1 MSRLYTHIFFGLFGL
16 LMGMSLTFIGFAD
29 YGELHR
35 MFIFAD
41 LRMLCV
47 FAGAVA
53 LSMVGYAV
61 VARGIKLPRKP
72 LHRGSIIGGMLFG
85 LGWAITGACP
95 SIAVVQFG
103 GGHLS
108 AFATMAGIATGVWS
122 YRWAHARF
130 FRWDTGACEV

>member
-1 MSRLYTHIFFGLFGL
+1 MNHWHTHIFFGLFGL

-41 LRMLCV
+41 LRMLLV
-47 FAGAVA
+47 FAGAVG
-53 LSMVGYAV
+53 LSMVGYLII
-61 VARGIKLPRKP
+61 ARGAKLPRKP
-72 LHRGSIIGGMLFG
+72 LHRGSIIGGLLFG
-85 LGWAITGACP
+85 LGWAMTGACP

-108 AFATMAGIATGVWS
+108 ALVTMAGIVAGVWS
-122 YRWAHARF
+122 YRWAHARY